1 MMRLREMNAADMD
14 AIMRIEQSVHA
25 HPWTRG
31 NFTDAL
37 KSDSVCKVYEDGEEM
52 LGYVVL
58 MPAVDEVELL
68 NISIAAAHQRKGL
81 GRKLLAETMAVARGM
96 NMRRML
102 LEVRPSNVAAL
113 GLYSDAGFSEIGLR
127 RGYYPAAPARSTPVG
142 APLLRNDPSADNGR
156 EDAIVMECIL

>member
-1 MMRLREMNAADMD
+1 MKPELRDMNLADVD
-14 AIMRIEQSVHA
+14 AVMRIEQEVHV

-37 KSDSVCKVYEDGEEM
+37 KSDCMCKVYAAEGMM

-58 MPAVDEVELL
+58 MPAVDEMQLL
-68 NISIAAAHQRKGL
+68 NISIAAAHQRRGL
-81 GRKLLAETMAVARGM
+81 GRRLLDEAIIMARGL

-113 GLYSDAGFSEIGLR
+113 GLYRDAGFGEIGLR
-127 RGYYPAAPARSTPVG
+127 RGYYPAGKNVW
-142 APLLRNDPSADNGR
+142 
-156 EDAIVMECIL
+156 EDAIVMECKL

>member
-1 MMRLREMNAADMD
+1 MMLLREMNLAEMD
-14 AIMRIEQSVHA
+14 EVMRIEQSVHA

-37 KSDSVCKVYEDGEEM
+37 KSNYVCKVYEDGEEM
-52 LGYVVL
+52 LGYAVL
-58 MPAVDEVELL
+58 MPAVDEMQLL
-68 NISIAAAHQRKGL
+68 NISIAADHQRKGL
-81 GRKLLAETMAVARGM
+81 GRRLLCEAMAIARGM

-127 RGYYPAAPARSTPVG
+127 RGYY
-142 APLLRNDPSADNGR
+142 LADNGR
-156 EDAIVMECIL
+156 EDAIVMECLL